1 MPVSRTGAYGRSR
14 LDTPSLRCPW
24 GAHRELC
31 VWVWAEVM
39 CRPLG
44 EQTGVDLLRTREIG
58 PGPGARVLVTWVNP
72 RLPLTCLPPHSRCPF
87 TQEAPCWVTSYM
99 VTHQDFRAGRWEA
112 SGGDQPREDGEG
124 CPHGPPA
131 APVPALGCPSLSQPR
146 SCLVYGCESQGTDG
160 REKWLRARGSDPD
173 SAWRTMDLGPGFLH
187 RVLRT
192 SKGILCGG
200 DCPVLCKMFSNSSDF
215 YPPAAAP
222 G

>member
-14 LDTPSLRCPW
+14 LDTLSLRSPW

-72 RLPLTCLPPHSRCPF
+72 RLPLTCLPPHSRRPF

-99 VTHQDFRAGRWEA
+99 VTHQDFRAGRWEV
-112 SGGDQPREDGEG
+112 SG
-124 CPHGPPA
+124 
-131 APVPALGCPSLSQPR
+131 VT
-146 SCLVYGCESQGTDG
+146 SQGRTG
-160 REKWLRARGSDPD
+160 RGVLMDPQLHLCQLWAVPPCLSHEAVWFMGAKARVPMAEQSG
-173 SAWRTMDLGPGFLH
+173 RGLGVPTPTLPGGLWTWDQGFC
-187 RVLRT
+187 T
-192 SKGILCGG
+192 G
-200 DCPVLCKMFSNSSDF
+200 
-215 YPPAAAP
+215 Y
-222 G
+222 